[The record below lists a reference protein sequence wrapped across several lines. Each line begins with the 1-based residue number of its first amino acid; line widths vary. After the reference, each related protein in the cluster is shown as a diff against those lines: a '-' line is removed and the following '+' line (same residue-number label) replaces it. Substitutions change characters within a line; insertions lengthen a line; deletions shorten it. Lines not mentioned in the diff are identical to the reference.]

1 MNEAASRAPAPAPR
15 VRRVKLQ
22 HILFL
27 LLLLPGIIPLV
38 LSSFYLLES
47 NRETL
52 QVKEKELLTL
62 SAQAF
67 AQLLSD
73 DLSQRAAQLRQVGRG
88 LIAAPGFNN
97 LEQRLRQDW
106 ALSYLQRFITEERR
120 DLRAFRFVDQNGR
133 GQGSDL
139 SEFEPSVVE
148 AMEQAFEQ
156 AVTAEGTVYRF
167 ALIKEGAG
175 LTPAVAMAVPVA
187 IPQSEDR
194 LILVALAPLAM
205 RRAASEGLDLE
216 ELFLIDA
223 GGARLWSAGKR
234 PRIEEALLASDLVQ
248 RFAALPVN
256 VTSEISLEVDGQK
269 QSTLAQVVP
278 VHETGWGVVAHKTT
292 QAAFQQVRQL
302 VLRILMFSALAA
314 LLALAL
320 ALFASRGM
328 SLPIQRLAETTHE
341 IAAGH
346 FDRRVSTEGLSLEI
360 AELAEDFNRMS
371 DTVESYVERLQ
382 KAAEVNR
389 QLFISSIRAFA
400 AAIDAKDPY
409 TRGHSERVAR
419 YSRAIARYLGLPKD
433 MQEKVWISA
442 VLHDVGKIG
451 VEDHVLKKHGVLT
464 PEEFEQMK
472 LHPVIGADIVEPIS
486 ALREHL
492 PGIRWHH
499 EAWNGSGYPD
509 GLKGEQIPL
518 MARIIGVADTFD
530 AITTNRPYQTA
541 SSPEFAIQ
549 TVKKLT
555 GTRFDAR
562 IVTGFLLAWD
572 AGQIQMDP
580 PSPETLVAPPPDV
593 GADGPVKP
601 PPSAE
606 ALARLS
612 QTLPKV
618 TAAPT
623 KAETKPS
630 ALAPSAPSSP
640 GSVASPSVPSP
651 TAVPSPSPSVATAAP
666 VPSPSVPSPTA
677 VPSPSPS
684 VATAAPVPSP
694 SVPTV
699 SEPATSPTSRSVLAR
714 TEVRQPT
721 VPRIRSRPA
730 SAPPDP
736 IPAPEPVAAAEPGSA
751 LPSISALL
759 SDPVLPDPAGPDRET
774 PDGATDP
781 LAPRPATK
789 LR

>member
-22 HILFL
+22 HLLFL

-38 LSSFYLLES
+38 LSSFYLLKS
-47 NRETL
+47 NREAL

-62 SAQAF
+62 SAQGF

-73 DLSQRAAQLRQVGRG
+73 DLAQRAAQLRQVGQG
-88 LIAAPGFNN
+88 LVAAPGFSN
-97 LEQRLRQDW
+97 LEQRLRQEW
-106 ALSYLQRFITEERR
+106 AQGFLQRFIGQERR

-133 GQGSDL
+133 GLTSDMSSL
-139 SEFEPSVVE
+139 EPAVTE
-148 AMEQAFEQ
+148 AMLEAFNV
-156 AVTAEGTVYRF
+156 AVTDQATAYRF
-167 ALIKEGAG
+167 ALISEDGQ

-187 IPQSEDR
+187 IPESEDQ
-194 LILVALAPLAM
+194 LILEALAPLAM
-205 RRAASEGLDLE
+205 GRASSEGLDLE

-223 GGARLWSAGKR
+223 GGELLWSAGER

-256 VTSEISLEVDGQK
+256 VTSEIALEVDGQK

-278 VHETGWGVVAHKTT
+278 VRETGWGVVAHKTT
-292 QAAFQQVRQL
+292 QVAFQQVRLL
-302 VLRILMFSALAA
+302 VFRILMFSALAA
-314 LLALAL
+314 LLALVL

-328 SLPIQRLAETTHE
+328 SLPIQRLAETTHQ

-346 FDRRVSTEGLSLEI
+346 FDRRVSTEGLSFEV

-371 DTVESYVERLQ
+371 DTVESYIERLQ
-382 KAAEVNR
+382 RAAEVNR

-419 YSRAIARYLGLPKD
+419 YSRAISRYLGLPKD

-464 PEEFEQMK
+464 PEEYEQMK
-472 LHPVIGADIVEPIS
+472 LHPVIGADIVEPVS

-499 EAWNGSGYPD
+499 EAWNGTGYPD

-541 SSPEFAIQ
+541 SSPEFAIK

-572 AGQIQMDP
+572 AGQIVMDP
-580 PSPETLVAPPPDV
+580 PSPETGTAPP
-593 GADGPVKP
+593 A
-601 PPSAE
+601 PSAE
-606 ALARLS
+606 EAAAAA
-612 QTLPKV
+612 P
-618 TAAPT
+618 TAAP
-623 KAETKPS
+623 KRAAEARATRLGGNGQGDSPLS
-630 ALAPSAPSSP
+630 EGTLSAP
-640 GSVASPSVPSP
+640 ASLGAASTSTRSGAGGAEPRKADGGRVDASLPEA
-651 TAVPSPSPSVATAAP
+651 TLSPSPFAEAAP
-666 VPSPSVPSPTA
+666 RSA
-677 VPSPSPS
+677 V
-684 VATAAPVPSP
+684 
-694 SVPTV
+694 
-699 SEPATSPTSRSVLAR
+699 SRP
-714 TEVRQPT
+714 EVRQPT
-721 VPRIRSRPA
+721 VPRIRSRAA
-730 SAPPDP
+730 SAPPRP
-736 IPAPEPVAAAEPGSA
+736 STASGTAAAPSSTPAPSVLSPERAASDRTAPEGTASDQ
-751 LPSISALL
+751 I
-759 SDPVLPDPAGPDRET
+759 SDPPM
-774 PDGATDP
+774 
-781 LAPRPATK
+781 PRAATK